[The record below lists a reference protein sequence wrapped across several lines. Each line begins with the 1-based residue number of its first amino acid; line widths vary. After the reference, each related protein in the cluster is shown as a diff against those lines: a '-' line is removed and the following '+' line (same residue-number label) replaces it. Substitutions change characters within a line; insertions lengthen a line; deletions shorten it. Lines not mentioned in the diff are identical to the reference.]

1 MLMLSHNR
9 ISLPQTERISYITMD
24 LLIDYIPIIFI
35 KNTHNELSILIL
47 TITCFHF
54 NNSKFC
60 NSIIVNTY
68 NTMYIALHKVKY
80 YMHYPM
86 FSSIIMIYVNDK
98 ILNIHNKFILK
109 IKLSQIASITNF
121 NNNNVSQ

>member
-9 ISLPQTERISYITMD
+9 ISMPQTEHISYITMD
-24 LLIDYIPIIFI
+24 LLIDYIPFIFI
-35 KNTHNELSILIL
+35 QNTHNELSILIL

-60 NSIIVNTY
+60 NFIIDNIY
-68 NTMYIALHKVKY
+68 NTMYITLHKVKY

-86 FSSIIMIYVNDK
+86 FSSIIMIYVNDE
-98 ILNIHNKFILK
+98 ILNIHNKFTLK
-109 IKLSQIASITNF
+109 IKFSHIDIITNF

>member
-1 MLMLSHNR
+1 MLILSHNR

-24 LLIDYIPIIFI
+24 LLIDYIPFIFI

-54 NNSKFC
+54 NNSKFF
-60 NSIIVNTY
+60 NSIIVNIY

-80 YMHYPM
+80 YMYYPM

-98 ILNIHNKFILK
+98 IINIHNKFILK